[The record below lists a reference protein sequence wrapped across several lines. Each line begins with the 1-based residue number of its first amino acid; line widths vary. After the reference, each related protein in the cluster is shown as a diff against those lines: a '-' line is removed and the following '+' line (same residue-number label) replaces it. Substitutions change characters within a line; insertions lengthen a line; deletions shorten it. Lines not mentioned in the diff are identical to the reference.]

1 MSWQEALKGMAV
13 AGKVNETVLEEK
25 SADDEPLV
33 FANKL
38 VLSEKH
44 VLLTY
49 F

>member
-1 MSWQEALKGMAV
+1 MAV

-38 VLSEKH
+38 VLSGKH
-44 VLLTY
+44 VLTY